1 MWDFSLSR
9 AFGLMGKTLPFLLFR
24 LAVYAGIAVATV
36 LVTGVSAGAGWGIG
50 AMGGAESRATGAL
63 WGGLIGLGVTGGALY
78 LAREY
83 VLYLV
88 KAAHIAVL
96 VELLDGGEVP
106 GGKGQIEHGAA
117 AVKSRFAQS
126 SVLFGLDQLIKGV
139 IAAVTG
145 LMDGIASFLP
155 IPGLNNIVGL
165 IRAFLKV
172 AVGFV
177 DEIILAYAIRTRSDN
192 PWASARDALVYYGQ
206 NYKVMLKNAAW
217 LAVFVYGLS
226 FLVFLVML
234 APAAAIVW
242 LIPGAWSAGGIVF
255 ALIFAW
261 AVKAA
266 LIEPLAVTCMMQVF
280 FKTIEGQAMDPAW
293 ENRLDGLSGKFG
305 KIKDKASQW
314 AGKAAGA
321 ATGGASATQQETR
334 A

>member
-9 AFGLMGKTLPFLLFR
+9 AFGMMLRTMPFLLFR

-36 LVTGVSAGAGWGIG
+36 VVTGVGAGLGWGFGALGGSDGRAVG
-50 AMGGAESRATGAL
+50 AMWGAL
-63 WGGLIGLGVTGGALY
+63 GGLGIAGGALY

-83 VLYLV
+83 ILYLV

-96 VELLDGGEVP
+96 VELLDGDMLPE
-106 GGKGQIEHGAA
+106 GKSQIDHGAA
-117 AVKSRFAQS
+117 VVKSRFAQS

-145 LMDGIASFLP
+145 LLDGVAAVLP
-155 IPGLNNIVGL
+155 IPGLNNIVGIL
-165 IRAFLKV
+165 RAFLKV

-177 DEIILAYAIRTRSDN
+177 DEIILAYAIRTKSEN
-192 PWASARDALVYYGQ
+192 PWASAQDALVYYGQ

-217 LAVFVYGLS
+217 LAVIIYLLS

-234 APAAAIVW
+234 APAAAVVW
-242 LIPGAWSAGGIVF
+242 LIPGAWSAGGVIF

-280 FKTIEGQAMDPAW
+280 FKTIEGQSKDPAW
-293 ENRLDGLSGKFG
+293 EARLDGLSNKFG
-305 KIKDKASQW
+305 KIKT
-314 AGKAAGA
+314 KAAQWTGA
-321 ATGGASATQQETR
+321 ATGQGTHGQAGSQQETG